1 MYIQCMHDNYVLLE
15 IYTSMVKNDHN
26 KRVFFFFF
34 VLRRELKNVSDTF
47 LNVFFIINKQN
58 LKIKKN

>member
-26 KRVFFFFF
+26 KRVFLFFFF

-47 LNVFFIINKQN
+47 LNVFFIINK
-58 LKIKKN
+58 KN